1 MLNER
6 VVLLGSAFGKGLEPV
21 GVVCHT
27 VLVGPLLDALGH
39 GVGDVA
45 VESCAIVDYVY
56 QFLINIG
63 WQILVHLLSVEYLLA
78 EELTGSLTGSC
89 HFSWLSLGSL

>member
-1 MLNER
+1 MLDEGI
-6 VVLLGSAFGKGLEPV
+6 VLLGSTFCQWLEPV
-21 GVVCHT
+21 CVMGYAI
-27 VLVGPLLDALGH
+27 LVGPLLDALGH